1 MKITAAILT
10 GGESS
15 RMGGINKALA
25 KVGGVS
31 VFERQHFVLSK
42 IFEQIIICGKNED
55 YGAKL
60 PIFPDLE
67 NGNGPVSGIYSALAN
82 SNSDYVFI
90 SSCDMPFINSDLI
103 TEMMEIVKN
112 NNYDIVIPKH
122 LQGIEPLHA
131 FYSTRLTDLFK
142 NQLDEK
148 EYRIRKNFENLNIH
162 YFDVNLRYNPDV
174 VFMNINNLEDLK
186 KANDYERKKNGR
198 KNQDNS

>member
-1 MKITAAILT
+1 LIISAAILT

-15 RMGGINKALA
+15 RMGGVDKALVI
-25 KVGGVS
+25 VGNKTVFQKQYS
-31 VFERQHFVLSK
+31 VISN
-42 IFEQIIICGKNED
+42 IFDQIIICGKSNN
-55 YGAKL
+55 YGVEL
-60 PIFPDLE
+60 PKFPDLE

-90 SSCDMPFINSDLI
+90 SSCDMPFINTDLI
-103 TEMMEIVKN
+103 TEMMDIVRN

-148 EYRIRKNFENLNIH
+148 EFRIRKNFENLNIH

-174 VFMNINNLEDLK
+174 VFMNINNQEDLQ
-186 KANDYERKKNGR
+186 KANDYERENYGR